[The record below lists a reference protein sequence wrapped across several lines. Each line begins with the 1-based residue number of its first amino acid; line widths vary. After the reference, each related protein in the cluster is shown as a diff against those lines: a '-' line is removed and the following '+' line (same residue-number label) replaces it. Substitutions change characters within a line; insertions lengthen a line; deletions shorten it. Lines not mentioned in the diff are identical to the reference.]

1 MLVSCLESNAGAKP
15 AEEAGWRPRRRAV
28 PRNGTAERPSQEHEM
43 STWQTLVAGI
53 ALMVAGIIILKPR
66 QPKAPSRENEAK

>member
-1 MLVSCLESNAGAKP
+1 M
-15 AEEAGWRPRRRAV
+15 PRS
-28 PRNGTAERPSQEHEM
+28 GTAERPSREHEM
-43 STWQTLVAGI
+43 LTWQTLVAGI